1 MVKDLRTGVVSGTP
15 DEVLDGDLDE
25 FMEASLAQRV
35 NGGGPASI
43 EDVD

>member
-1 MVKDLRTGVVSGTP
+1 VVSGTP

-25 FMEASLAQRV
+25 FMEAALAQRV
-35 NGGGPASI
+35 EGGGPTHV